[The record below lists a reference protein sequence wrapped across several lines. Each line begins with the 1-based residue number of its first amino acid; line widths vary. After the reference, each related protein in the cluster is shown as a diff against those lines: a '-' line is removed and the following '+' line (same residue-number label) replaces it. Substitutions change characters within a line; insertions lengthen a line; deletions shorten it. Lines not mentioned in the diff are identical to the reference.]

1 LAYGR
6 VATSGCICFGTTIA
20 GPLNFTGSNSAT
32 NIGWAVGAGLN
43 YGLTSNWIVGVEY
56 LYVDLGNVSYV
67 ETTTNPGALAS
78 SLTINN
84 RAAVQIAR
92 VSLDYKF

>member
-1 LAYGR
+1 
-6 VATSGCICFGTTIA
+6 
-20 GPLNFTGSNSAT
+20 LNFTGSNSAT
-32 NIGWAVGAGLN
+32 NVGWAVGAGLN
-43 YGLTSNWIVGVEY
+43 YGLTSNWIVGIEY

-67 ETTTNPGALAS
+67 ETTANAVAPTSAV
-78 SLTINN
+78 TINN